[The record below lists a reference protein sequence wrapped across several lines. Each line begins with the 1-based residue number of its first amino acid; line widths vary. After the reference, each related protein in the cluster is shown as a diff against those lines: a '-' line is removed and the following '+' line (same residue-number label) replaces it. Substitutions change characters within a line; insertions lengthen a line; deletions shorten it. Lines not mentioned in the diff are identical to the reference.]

1 MKEQEVFQM
10 ADNSFLKSDDLDS
23 LLEGAYVDDELSCME
38 NDMRHLLMCFDSNI
52 QYKNS
57 EISDKFIE
65 YFKNYDRLLYST
77 ITPYLTNFNKPE
89 LRDNYLQRISQ
100 YYQSNEAQKL
110 PKDVKIK
117 VLKLYDHVNLV
128 IHQNA
133 AFYTPKRRIQ
143 KICEDS
149 LIEAKK
155 EIKDQ
160 VQNVNTQLISIVSIF
175 VAISFVMFGGMSLLN
190 NLFDYSGLNRI
201 PLLEMLCGGSLIG
214 LIIVA
219 VMYAFMMLV
228 LKITNHEIGD
238 GKNTLYKNTV
248 SFASWSLLIIFI
260 VTFGMWVANF
270 HSSNDF
276 INEKKSYQTHCK
288 TIEYNKK
295 TKEVTLV
302 CPADFS
308 DKGNKK

>member
-1 MKEQEVFQM
+1 MDD
-10 ADNSFLKSDDLDS
+10 DNFLNSDDLDS
-23 LLEGAYVDDELSCME
+23 LLDGDYADNELTCME
-38 NDMRHLLMCFDSNI
+38 NDMRNLLMCFDSKKQYDNI
-52 QYKNS
+52 
-57 EISDKFIE
+57 EISEAFIE
-65 YFKNYDRLLYST
+65 YFKKYDRFLYST
-77 ITPYLTNFNKPE
+77 ITPYLTKFDKPQ
-89 LRDNYLQRISQ
+89 LRDDYLQKISQ
-100 YYQSNEAQKL
+100 YYQSDAAKNL
-110 PKDVKIK
+110 PDNIKIK

-149 LIEAKK
+149 LNEAKK
-155 EIKDQ
+155 AIKDQ

-238 GKNTLYKNTV
+238 GKNTLYKSIV
-248 SFASWSLLIIFI
+248 SFASWALLIIFV
-260 VTFGMWVANF
+260 VTFGMWLLNF
-270 HSSNDF
+270 HTSNDF
-276 INEKKSYQTHCK
+276 VNEYKSLQTHCK
-288 TIEYNKK
+288 TVEYNKK

-308 DKGNKK
+308 DNSNKK